1 MAEKRVGQVRR
12 CVPGH
17 VHRGSKAL
25 RNARKEIYMSAP
37 YQIAVIN
44 DLAIGET
51 VESLLL
57 GRPGFT
63 LNEPSRVRVYATR
76 ETALVLMGLIIGQ
89 AIVMPNGSPANIS
102 AVVGSLPSIQDD
114 LWAEGLGVAGDDII
128 IQAVNNDPAAAEARV
143 LVKVVALDDLETG
156 LIL

>member
-1 MAEKRVGQVRR
+1 
-12 CVPGH
+12 
-17 VHRGSKAL
+17 
-25 RNARKEIYMSAP
+25 MSAP

-44 DLAIGET
+44 DVPLNST

-76 ETALVLMGLIIGQ
+76 ETVDVLLGLIVGQ

-102 AVVGSLPSIQDD
+102 TVIGSLPSIQDD
-114 LWAEGLGVAGDDII
+114 LWAEGFGIAGDDII
-128 IQAVNNDPAAAEARV
+128 IQAVNNDGVAAREARV
-143 LVKVVALDDLETG
+143 LVKVVAVDDLETG
-156 LIL
+156 LVT